1 MIERV
6 LELKDQLLRS
16 NFASVLFDFDRPAGR
31 GLTETVASLAHMAC
45 FVIAD
50 LSDAKSIPQ

>member
-16 NFASVLFDFDRPAGR
+16 NFASVLFDFDRPQA
-31 GLTETVASLAHMAC
+31 VA
-45 FVIAD
+45 
-50 LSDAKSIPQ
+50 